1 MLNDES
7 RSESHAATTLAALTV
22 AEAQDWVAPFLGDCA
37 QTLAVETVTTYRRKL
52 DHFIHWWTTSQPDLF
67 WSLKLAQQYTLWLET
82 DLGSSRTRGLHLS
95 VMRRWGRFLRAQGR
109 VSTSPWDR
117 IVGPRLPVWLATDW
131 LQLHE
136 VKRLLRSFDRTRISQ
151 LRDAVIVRIMLKTGA
166 REAEL
171 AQAKIRDIHPIGT
184 EAWLFLHSKG
194 KRQDEPVLLLSKV
207 KEELDTYLLRRFPN
221 GQFPPDAPLFT
232 TVYGE
237 EERPIPTREM
247 RRRITDALQRVGVRR
262 PGITP
267 LSLRLTAGKQAL
279 AKQAPLAAVREMMRH
294 EDIKTTKRLAD
305 QEHRR
310 STAAERFLTHY

>member
-1 MLNDES
+1 MTAGS
-7 RSESHAATTLAALTV
+7 PAALGHADAT
-22 AEAQDWVAPFLGDCA
+22 DWVAPFLEECA
-37 QTLAVETVTTYRRKL
+37 QTLAAETVATYRRKL
-52 DHFIHWWTTSQPDLF
+52 DHFLAWWTTTQPDLPWGF
-67 WSLKLAQQYTLWLET
+67 KLAQQYAQSLET
-82 DLGSSRTRGLHLS
+82 TLGSSRTRSLHLS
-95 VMRRWGRFLRAQGR
+95 VLRRWGRYLRERGR
-109 VSTSPWDR
+109 VSGSPWDR
-117 IVGPRLPVWLATDW
+117 IVGPRLPVWLSTGW

-136 VKRLLRSFDRTRISQ
+136 VKLLLRSFDRTRLSQ

-171 AQAKIRDIHPIGT
+171 AQAKIQDLHPAGT

-194 KRQDEPVLLLSKV
+194 KRKDEPVLLVTNV
-207 KEELDTYLLRRFPN
+207 KQELETYLLRRFPN
-221 GQFPPDAPLFT
+221 GQFPSDAPLST
-232 TVYGE
+232 TVYDE

-247 RRRITDALQRVGVRR
+247 RRRITTALQRVGVRR

-279 AKQAPLAAVREMMRH
+279 AKQAPLAAVQEMMRH

-305 QEHRR
+305 QEHRK